1 MHHSIVAA
9 LLTPS
14 KADVLFG
21 LALVTIV
28 LYHLASSDGS
38 S

>member
-9 LLTPS
+9 LLTPG
-14 KADVLFG
+14 KADILFA

-28 LYHLASSDGS
+28 LYYFASSDS
-38 S
+38 SC

>member
-9 LLTPS
+9 LLTPG
-14 KADVLFG
+14 KADVLFV
-21 LALVTIV
+21 LALITII
-28 LYHLASSDGS
+28 LYHFASSGGS

>member
-9 LLTPS
+9 LLTPG
-14 KADVLFG
+14 KADILFV
-21 LALVTIV
+21 LALFTIIF
-28 LYHLASSDGS
+28 YHFASSDGS

>member
-14 KADVLFG
+14 KADVLFV
-21 LALVTIV
+21 LAFITIV
-28 LYHLASSDGS
+28 LYYFAFPDISS
-38 S
+38 